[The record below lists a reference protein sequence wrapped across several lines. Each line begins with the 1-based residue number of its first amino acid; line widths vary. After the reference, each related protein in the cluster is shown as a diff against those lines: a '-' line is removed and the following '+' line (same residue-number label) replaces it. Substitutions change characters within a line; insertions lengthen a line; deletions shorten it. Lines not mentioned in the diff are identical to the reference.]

1 MEMWAPVSIPS
12 MDHQH
17 LAGNP
22 SPLHPSRLE
31 VSREPW
37 LLRVRASMATITSP
51 PGFPLPSTSHHPPLS
66 LHRPIGCLG
75 MPSAAAVEWSVGADV
90 TGGIGGARAGP
101 ILGASAGCRWWGCDP
116 SHCDPSRSPPT
127 SLPLVRHP

>member
-1 MEMWAPVSIPS
+1 MWVPVSIPR

-17 LAGNP
+17 LAGNH

-31 VSREPW
+31 VSRELW

-51 PGFPLPSTSHHPPLS
+51 PGFPPPSSSHHPPLS

-75 MPSAAAVEWSVGADV
+75 MPAAAAVEWSVAL
-90 TGGIGGARAGP
+90 TSQAG
-101 ILGASAGCRWWGCDP
+101 
-116 SHCDPSRSPPT
+116 
-127 SLPLVRHP
+127 

>member
-1 MEMWAPVSIPS
+1 MPVSIPR

-22 SPLHPSRLE
+22 SPLHPSSLE
-31 VSREPW
+31 VSREPR

-51 PGFPLPSTSHHPPLS
+51 LGLPPPSSSRHPPLS

-75 MPSAAAVEWSVGADV
+75 VPAAAAVEWSVCADV
-90 TGGIGGARAGP
+90 TGGIGGARAGRSSEP
-101 ILGASAGCRWWGCDP
+101 QRVVGGGAAT
-116 SHCDPSRSPPT
+116 PPT
-127 SLPLVRHP
+127 ATPPAHRRLPCPSPGTPDR